1 MTFADDFMFG
11 KVMQDREICAGV
23 IERLLGIKVGKIK
36 YPKLQKVI
44 APYYSTHGV
53 RLDVYVENSTTVFD
67 VEIQTTPVAALG
79 KRMRYYQGMIDID
92 HLTQGNP
99 YDVLKESYVLFLCKK
114 VPYKEKRSVYKFE
127 RTSEGISA
135 GDNSHWIVYNLEQSK
150 EESDASLRAFM
161 EYVGSGNSTE
171 NDALVER
178 IAHTVEKLKRNELFR
193 DEYRAMNLHDY
204 DKLSQ
209 GRAQGRKEGIALG
222 RQEGITLGRQEGIAQ
237 GLQKGMA
244 QGRQE
249 GILMTARG
257 LIEIGLSLEQI
268 TKVTGLSLEQVTA
281 LKEKK

>member
-1 MTFADDFMFG
+1 MFG

-79 KRMRYYQGMIDID
+79 KRMRYYQSMIDID

-114 VPYKEKRSVYKFE
+114 VPYKEKRSVYRFE

-281 LKEKK
+281 LKDKK

>member
-1 MTFADDFMFG
+1 M
-11 KVMQDREICAGV
+11 K
-23 IERLLGIKVGKIK
+23 
-36 YPKLQKVI
+36 
-44 APYYSTHGV
+44 
-53 RLDVYVENSTTVFD
+53 
-67 VEIQTTPVAALG
+67 
-79 KRMRYYQGMIDID
+79 
-92 HLTQGNP
+92 
-99 YDVLKESYVLFLCKK
+99 
-114 VPYKEKRSVYKFE
+114 
-127 RTSEGISA
+127 
-135 GDNSHWIVYNLEQSK
+135 
-150 EESDASLRAFM
+150 
-161 EYVGSGNSTE
+161 YVGSGNSTE

-222 RQEGITLGRQEGIAQ
+222 RQEGIAQ

>member
-1 MTFADDFMFG
+1 MFG

-36 YPKLQKVI
+36 YPKLQKII

-53 RLDVYVENSTTVFD
+53 RLDVYLENSTTVFD

-79 KRMRYYQGMIDID
+79 KRMRYYQSMIDID

-222 RQEGITLGRQEGIAQ
+222 RQEGIAQ

-281 LKEKK
+281 LKDKK

>member
-1 MTFADDFMFG
+1 M
-11 KVMQDREICAGV
+11 K
-23 IERLLGIKVGKIK
+23 
-36 YPKLQKVI
+36 
-44 APYYSTHGV
+44 
-53 RLDVYVENSTTVFD
+53 
-67 VEIQTTPVAALG
+67 
-79 KRMRYYQGMIDID
+79 
-92 HLTQGNP
+92 
-99 YDVLKESYVLFLCKK
+99 
-114 VPYKEKRSVYKFE
+114 
-127 RTSEGISA
+127 
-135 GDNSHWIVYNLEQSK
+135 
-150 EESDASLRAFM
+150 
-161 EYVGSGNSTE
+161 YVGSGNSTE

-222 RQEGITLGRQEGIAQ
+222 MAQGRQE
-237 GLQKGMA
+237 GMA

>member
-1 MTFADDFMFG
+1 
-11 KVMQDREICAGV
+11 
-23 IERLLGIKVGKIK
+23 
-36 YPKLQKVI
+36 
-44 APYYSTHGV
+44 
-53 RLDVYVENSTTVFD
+53 
-67 VEIQTTPVAALG
+67 
-79 KRMRYYQGMIDID
+79 
-92 HLTQGNP
+92 
-99 YDVLKESYVLFLCKK
+99 
-114 VPYKEKRSVYKFE
+114 
-127 RTSEGISA
+127 
-135 GDNSHWIVYNLEQSK
+135 
-150 EESDASLRAFM
+150 M
-161 EYVGSGNSTE
+161 EYVGSGNSAGS
-171 NDALVER
+171 DALVER

-222 RQEGITLGRQEGIAQ
+222 RQEGI
-237 GLQKGMA
+237 A

>member
-1 MTFADDFMFG
+1 
-11 KVMQDREICAGV
+11 
-23 IERLLGIKVGKIK
+23 
-36 YPKLQKVI
+36 
-44 APYYSTHGV
+44 
-53 RLDVYVENSTTVFD
+53 
-67 VEIQTTPVAALG
+67 
-79 KRMRYYQGMIDID
+79 
-92 HLTQGNP
+92 
-99 YDVLKESYVLFLCKK
+99 
-114 VPYKEKRSVYKFE
+114 
-127 RTSEGISA
+127 
-135 GDNSHWIVYNLEQSK
+135 
-150 EESDASLRAFM
+150 M

-222 RQEGITLGRQEGIAQ
+222 RQEG
-237 GLQKGMA
+237 MA

>member
-79 KRMRYYQGMIDID
+79 KRMRYYQSMIDID

-114 VPYKEKRSVYKFE
+114 VPYKEKRSVYRFE

-222 RQEGITLGRQEGIAQ
+222 RQEGIAQ
-237 GLQKGMA
+237 GLQ
-244 QGRQE
+244 
-249 GILMTARG
+249 TAVRI
-257 LIEIGLSLEQI
+257 LIEMGLSQDQI
-268 TKVTGLSLEQVTA
+268 AKKTGLSLEQVTA
-281 LKEKK
+281 LKEKNRT

>member
-1 MTFADDFMFG
+1 MFG

-79 KRMRYYQGMIDID
+79 KRMRYYQSMIDID

-114 VPYKEKRSVYKFE
+114 VPYKEKRSVYSFE

-222 RQEGITLGRQEGIAQ
+222 MAQGRQEGMAQ
-237 GLQKGMA
+237 GRQEGMAQGRQEGMA

>member
-1 MTFADDFMFG
+1 MFG

-79 KRMRYYQGMIDID
+79 KRMRYYQSMIDID

-114 VPYKEKRSVYKFE
+114 VPYKEKRSVYRFE

-161 EYVGSGNSTE
+161 EYVGSGNSAGS
-171 NDALVER
+171 DALVER
-178 IAHTVEKLKRNELFR
+178 IAHTVEKLSGVSKNCNF
-193 DEYRAMNLHDY
+193 
-204 DKLSQ
+204 
-209 GRAQGRKEGIALG
+209 
-222 RQEGITLGRQEGIAQ
+222 
-237 GLQKGMA
+237 
-244 QGRQE
+244 
-249 GILMTARG
+249 
-257 LIEIGLSLEQI
+257 
-268 TKVTGLSLEQVTA
+268 
-281 LKEKK
+281 